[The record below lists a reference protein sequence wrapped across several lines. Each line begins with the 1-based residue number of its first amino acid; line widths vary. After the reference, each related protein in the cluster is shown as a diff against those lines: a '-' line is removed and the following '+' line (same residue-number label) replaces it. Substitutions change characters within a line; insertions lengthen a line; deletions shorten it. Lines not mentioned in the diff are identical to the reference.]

1 MPVRGNGL
9 VASAVRTYPLPVS
22 FFGELYL
29 RSTLPLLS
37 ETVTASEVEYLARSF
52 ADLPG
57 PEPVVDLG
65 CGHGRHASRLN
76 ASGSLAG
83 RIIGL
88 ELDALSLSMRRPGF
102 PAVQGDL
109 RALPF
114 RSASLAGAYAWYST
128 LFAFTDEE
136 HIHILREVARV
147 LRPGGRLVFQTVP
160 YERLAE
166 SPGAA
171 FRQTL
176 PDGSVLEEQ
185 SRFDA
190 VTGRDMGQRTLSL
203 PTGRRLTASY
213 SLRYYPLAEL
223 IRLLECTG
231 FSTAWVH
238 GGLDGEPPSP
248 RAADLIVAAE
258 RQQG

>member
-1 MPVRGNGL
+1 M
-9 VASAVRTYPLPVS
+9 S

-29 RSTLPLLS
+29 RSTLPFLS
-37 ETVTASEVEYLARSF
+37 EAVTAREAEYLARAF
-52 ADLPG
+52 ADVPG
-57 PEPVVDLG
+57 PAPIVDLG

-76 ASGSLAG
+76 ASGPLAG

-114 RSASLAGAYAWYST
+114 RPASLAGAYAWYST

-136 HIHILREVARV
+136 HVHILREVARV

-171 FRQTL
+171 FQQTL

-185 SRFDA
+185 SRFDP
-190 VTGRDMGQRTLSL
+190 VTGRDEGRRTLTL

-213 SLRYYPLAEL
+213 SIRYYPLAEL
-223 IRLLECTG
+223 RRLLESTG
-231 FSTAWVH
+231 FSIAWVH
-238 GGLDGEPPSP
+238 GGLEGESP
-248 RAADLIVAAE
+248 ARQSTDLIVGAGL
-258 RQQG
+258 QHG

>member
-1 MPVRGNGL
+1 M
-9 VASAVRTYPLPVS
+9 S

-29 RSTLPLLS
+29 RSTLPFLS
-37 ETVTASEVEYLARSF
+37 EAVTQSETEYLARAF
-52 ADLPG
+52 ADVPG
-57 PEPVVDLG
+57 TEPVVDLG

-76 ASGSLAG
+76 ASGPLAG

-114 RSASLAGAYAWYST
+114 RSATLAGAYAWYST

-136 HIHILREVARV
+136 HVHILREVARV
-147 LRPGGRLVFQTVP
+147 VRPGGRLVFQTVP

-185 SRFDA
+185 SRFDV
-190 VTGRDMGQRTLSL
+190 VTGRDVGQRTLSL

-213 SLRYYPLAEL
+213 SIRYYPLAEL
-223 IRLLECTG
+223 TRLLESTG

-238 GGLDGEPPSP
+238 GGLAGEPHAPH
-248 RAADLIVAAE
+248 ATDLIVAAD
-258 RQQG
+258 RRHG

>member
-1 MPVRGNGL
+1 M
-9 VASAVRTYPLPVS
+9 S

-29 RSTLPLLS
+29 RSTLPFLS
-37 ETVTASEVEYLARSF
+37 EAVTEKEAEYLARAF
-52 ADLPG
+52 ADVPG
-57 PEPVVDLG
+57 PEPIVDLG
-65 CGHGRHASRLN
+65 CGHGRHASRHN
-76 ASGSLAG
+76 ASGPLAG

-88 ELDALSLSMRRPGF
+88 ELDVLSLTMRRPGF

-114 RSASLAGAYAWYST
+114 RPESLAGAYAWYST
-128 LFAFTDEE
+128 LFAFTDAE
-136 HIHILREVARV
+136 HVHILREVARV

-166 SPGAA
+166 SPGAS

-213 SLRYYPLAEL
+213 SIRYYPLAEL
-223 IRLLECTG
+223 QRLLESTG
-231 FSTAWVH
+231 FSTEWVH
-238 GGLDGEPPSP
+238 GGLAGEPPAP
-248 RAADLIVAAE
+248 HAADLIIAAQ
-258 RQQG
+258 RRRG